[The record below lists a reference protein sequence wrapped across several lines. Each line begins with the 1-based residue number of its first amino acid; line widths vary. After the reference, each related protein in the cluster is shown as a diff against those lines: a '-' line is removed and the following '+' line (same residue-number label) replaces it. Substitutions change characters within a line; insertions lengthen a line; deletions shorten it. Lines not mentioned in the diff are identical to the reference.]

1 MIKLTKNIKDEY
13 TNGKIQDLFA
23 EVDAVL
29 QKRQSINERYLRG
42 ISSTSPGSEGN
53 VQVFFEKFIT
63 DLAAGYLSGD
73 ITYNAEIIDESE
85 EPAYRLLH
93 PSHTQPLDP
102 DTAAQMKYIITSIS
116 SKNDDPTVLKAL
128 FHDAVL
134 YGAAYE
140 RQLDL
145 LNTPATTEVDANK
158 SNTSTASTVT
168 TVTTNTTTSTTSA
181 EDPNYTYYPLSA
193 LNTVALFPTDI
204 SDAQQQNAVALI
216 TVYTL
221 DSRNSDDN
229 QEHTLYYCIE
239 CNPYTNYYGTSIYD
253 KTTNQ
258 DATSEY
264 KTKIVLKDEKPSTH
278 NIPTFS
284 VFEPDPQISIID
296 PIISLVSNYEEI
308 MNNLNNLY
316 HYNDADAKLKIS
328 GYRPENPLTIPNPD
342 FDPEQPISSSN
353 PEKILNPARELE
365 DQYLI
370 DSKTFYVQEGGDVG
384 WLLKEIHAE
393 DATKYLKYYVDSIF
407 QISGIPN
414 TADSAFNSG
423 DMNASAIDR
432 KFYTMALMLDDVRQG
447 VTTLIKHRWA
457 NFFARINLISP
468 IHYNI
473 DDISIEIGTNLPS
486 MTDETINQQL
496 ALNGILS
503 QKTLL
508 SNLGYDYAT
517 EKKNKEEETEIP
529 YATVTPDT
537 NFVSPNDV
545 DTLSSATENT
555 PSEKTSTASTTASQ
569 TNNQIE
575 ARTQNKTPAVKDRT
589 KNIKK
594 TQTREGRPTK

>member
-13 TNGKIQDLFA
+13 TNGKIQDLFS
-23 EVDAVL
+23 EIDAVL

-42 ISSTSPGSEGN
+42 ITSTNPGSEGD
-53 VQVFFEKFIT
+53 VQIFFEKFIT
-63 DLAAGYLSGD
+63 DLAAGYLSGE
-73 ITYNAEIIDESE
+73 ITYNAEIVDESE

-93 PSHTQPLDP
+93 PSHTSPLDP
-102 DTAAQMKYIITSIS
+102 DTAAQLKFIITTLS
-116 SKNDDPTVLKAL
+116 SKNDDKQVLKAL

-145 LNTPATTEVDANK
+145 M
-158 SNTSTASTVT
+158 
-168 TVTTNTTTSTTSA
+168 NTTSVGETGVSVNA
-181 EDPNYTYYPLSA
+181 NDPNYTYYPLSA
-193 LNTVALFPTDI
+193 LNTVALFPTDL
-204 SDAQQQNAVALI
+204 SDAQQQNAVALVS
-216 TVYTL
+216 VYTL
-221 DSRNSDDN
+221 DARNSEDN

-239 CNPYTNYYGTSIYD
+239 CNPYTNNYATSIYD
-253 KTTNQ
+253 KTTNEDQ
-258 DATSEY
+258 SSKY
-264 KTKIVLKDEKPSTH
+264 KTVITLKEEKPSTH

-284 VFEPDPQISIID
+284 VWEPDPQVSIID
-296 PIISLVSNYEEI
+296 PIINLVSNYEEI

-328 GYRPENPLTIPNPD
+328 GYRPENPLTIPNPA
-342 FDPEQPISSSN
+342 FDPTKAISQNN

-365 DQYLI
+365 DEYLMN
-370 DSKTFYVQEGGDVG
+370 SKTFFVQEGGDVS
-384 WLLKEIHAE
+384 WLLKEVHAE

-414 TADSAFNSG
+414 TSDSAFNSG

-432 KFYTMALMLDDVRQG
+432 KFYTMALMLDDVKQG

-457 NFFARINLISP
+457 NFFARINLLSSTY
-468 IHYNI
+468 YNI
-473 DDISIEIGTNLPS
+473 DDIDIEIGTNLPS
-486 MTDETINQQL
+486 MTDENINQQL

-517 EKKNKEEETEIP
+517 EKKNKLEETEIP
-529 YATVTPDT
+529 YDTVAPDT
-537 NFVSPNDV
+537 AYVSPNDV
-545 DTLSSATENT
+545 ETTNATTATDDNT
-555 PSEKTSTASTTASQ
+555 TTTKTSTVSTTSSQ

-575 ARTQNKTPAVKDRT
+575 AKTQNNSPAVKDKT

-594 TQTREGRPTK
+594 TQTREGRPNK

>member
-1 MIKLTKNIKDEY
+1 MIKISKNIKDEY
-13 TNGKIQDLFA
+13 TDGKIQDLFT
-23 EVDAVL
+23 EVDNVL
-29 QKRQSINERYLRG
+29 QKRQTIQERYLRG
-42 ISSTSPGSEGN
+42 ITSTTPGSDTE

-73 ITYNAEIIDESE
+73 IIYNAEIVDESE

-93 PSHTQPLDP
+93 PSHTSPLDP
-102 DTAAQMKYIITSIS
+102 DTAAQLKYIITTLS
-116 SKNDDPTVLKAL
+116 SKNDDPRVLKAL

-134 YGAAYE
+134 FGCCYE

-145 LNTPATTEVDANK
+145 VPTQTQLENNPELSSAN
-158 SNTSTASTVT
+158 
-168 TVTTNTTTSTTSA
+168 
-181 EDPNYTYYPLSA
+181 DPNYTYYPLSA

-204 SDAQQQNAVALI
+204 SDQSQQNAVALI

-221 DSRNSDDN
+221 DKRNSEDN

-239 CNPYTNYYGTSIYD
+239 CNPYTNFYGTSIYD

-264 KTKIVLKDEKPSTH
+264 KTIITLKEEKQATH

-284 VFEPDPQISIID
+284 VFEPDPQVSIID
-296 PIISLVSNYEEI
+296 PIISLVSAYETI
-308 MNNLNNLY
+308 MNNLNHLY
-316 HYNDADAKLKIS
+316 QYNDTDAKLKIS

-342 FDPEQPISSSN
+342 FDPKQSVSASN

-365 DQYLI
+365 DNYLI
-370 DSKTFYVQEGGDVG
+370 NSKTFFVQEGGDVS
-384 WLLKEIHAE
+384 WLLKDINAT
-393 DATKYLKYYVDSIF
+393 DATSYLKYYVDSIF

-414 TADSAFNSG
+414 TNDSAFNSG
-423 DMNASAIDR
+423 DLNASAIDR

-447 VTTLIKHRWA
+447 VATLIKHRWA
-457 NFFARINLISP
+457 NFFARINLLSP
-468 IHYNI
+468 TQYNI
-473 DDISIEIGTNLPS
+473 DDITIEIGTNLPS

-545 DTLSSATENT
+545 DTLPNSTQAQKTT
-555 PSEKTSTASTTASQ
+555 TTSTTGSQ
-569 TNNQIE
+569 TNNQI
-575 ARTQNKTPAVKDRT
+575 QNKTKSSSDKVTDRT
-589 KNIKK
+589 NNVHT
-594 TQTREGRPTK
+594 TQTREGRPNK

>member
-13 TNGKIQDLFA
+13 NNGKIQELFS
-23 EVDAVL
+23 EIDAVL
-29 QKRQSINERYLRG
+29 QKRQTIQERYLRG
-42 ISSTSPGSEGN
+42 ITSTVPGSEGD

-63 DLAAGYLSGD
+63 DLAAGYLSGE

-102 DTAAQMKYIITSIS
+102 DTAAQLKYIITTLSA
-116 SKNDDPTVLKAL
+116 KNDDPKVLKAL

-145 LNTPATTEVDANK
+145 I
-158 SNTSTASTVT
+158 NTSATESIDKIGISNGAS
-168 TVTTNTTTSTTSA
+168 SMS
-181 EDPNYTYYPLSA
+181 DPNYTYYPLSA

-204 SDAQQQNAVALI
+204 ADAQQQNAVALV

-221 DSRNSDDN
+221 SSRNSEDN

-239 CNPYTNYYGTSIYD
+239 CNPYTNNYMTSVYD
-253 KTTNQ
+253 KTTNE
-258 DATSEY
+258 DATSKY
-264 KTKIVLKDEKPSTH
+264 KEIITLKEEKPSTH

-284 VFEPDPQISIID
+284 VFEPDPQVSIID
-296 PIISLVSNYEEI
+296 PIINLVSNYEEI

-316 HYNDADAKLKIS
+316 HYNDADAKLKVS
-328 GYRPENPLTIPNPD
+328 GYRPENPLTIPNPA
-342 FDPEQPISSSN
+342 FDPTKEISASN
-353 PEKILNPARELE
+353 PETILNPARIVE
-365 DQYLI
+365 DDYLMN
-370 DSKTFYVQEGGDVG
+370 SKTFFVQEGGDVS
-384 WLLKEIHAE
+384 WLLKEVHAE

-432 KFYTMALMLDDVRQG
+432 KFYTMALMLDDVKQG

-457 NFFARINLISP
+457 NFFARINLLSTT
-468 IHYNI
+468 HYNI
-473 DDISIEIGTNLPS
+473 DDITITIGTNLPS
-486 MTDETINQQL
+486 MTDENINQQL
-496 ALNGILS
+496 ALNGLLS
-503 QKTLL
+503 QKTLIT
-508 SNLGYDYAT
+508 NLGYDYAT
-517 EKKNKEEETEIP
+517 EKKNKQEE
-529 YATVTPDT
+529 ASDGVTTDPAASNQDLSQSTIAAVTSTDT
-537 NFVSPNDV
+537 N
-545 DTLSSATENT
+545 
-555 PSEKTSTASTTASQ
+555 KTTSQ

-575 ARTQNKTPAVKDRT
+575 AKTKTTTTDTVVKDQT
-589 KNIKK
+589 DNIHT
-594 TQTREGRPTK
+594 TQTREGRPNK

>member
-93 PSHTQPLDP
+93 PSNTKPLDP
-102 DTAAQMKYIITSIS
+102 DTAAQMKYIITSLS
-116 SKNDDPTVLKAL
+116 SKNDDPTVLKQL

-145 LNTPATTEVDANK
+145 VNTQATTEVDA
-158 SNTSTASTVT
+158 ASTSQ
-168 TVTTNTTTSTTSA
+168 N
-181 EDPNYTYYPLSA
+181 DPNYTYYPLSA

-221 DSRNSDDN
+221 DSRNSEDN

-239 CNPYTNYYGTSIYD
+239 CNPYTNFYGTSIYD

-258 DATSEY
+258 DATSQY
-264 KTKIVLKDEKPSTH
+264 KTTITLKEEKQATH

-296 PIISLVSNYEEI
+296 PIVSLVSNYEEI

-342 FDPEQPISSSN
+342 FDPTKPISADN

-414 TADSAFNSG
+414 TSDAAFNSG

-457 NFFARINLISP
+457 NFFARINLVSP
-468 IHYNI
+468 THYNV

-517 EKKNKEEETEIP
+517 EKKNKEEETEVP

-545 DTLSSATENT
+545 DSLSSTSTEATL
-555 PSEKTSTASTTASQ
+555 SEKTSITSTTASQ

-575 ARTQNKTPAVKDRT
+575 AKTQNKAPAVKDRT

-594 TQTREGRPTK
+594 TQTREGRPNK

>member
-13 TNGKIQDLFA
+13 TNGKIQDLFS

-29 QKRQSINERYLRG
+29 QKRQSINDRYLRG
-42 ISSTSPGSEGN
+42 ITSTTSGSEGN
-53 VQVFFEKFIT
+53 VQIFFEKFIT
-63 DLAAGYLSGD
+63 DLAAGYLSGE
-73 ITYNAEIIDESE
+73 ITYNAEIIDSSE

-102 DTAAQMKYIITSIS
+102 DTAAQLKFIITTLS
-116 SKNDDPTVLKAL
+116 SKNDDKQVLKAL

-134 YGAAYE
+134 YGACYE

-145 LNTPATTEVDANK
+145 INT
-158 SNTSTASTVT
+158 NTSSVEGETASS
-168 TVTTNTTTSTTSA
+168 N
-181 EDPNYTYYPLSA
+181 DPNYTYYPLSA

-204 SDAQQQNAVALI
+204 SDAQQQNAVAL
-216 TVYTL
+216 VSAYTL
-221 DSRNSDDN
+221 DARNSEDN

-239 CNPYTNYYGTSIYD
+239 CNPYTNNYQTSIYD
-253 KTTNQ
+253 KTTNE
-258 DATSEY
+258 DATSQY
-264 KTKIVLKDEKPSTH
+264 KTVITLKEEKPSTH

-296 PIISLVSNYEEI
+296 PIINLVSNYEEI

-316 HYNDADAKLKIS
+316 HYNDTDAKLKIS

-342 FDPEQPISSSN
+342 FDPTKAISSSN
-353 PEKILNPARELE
+353 PEKILNPARQVE
-365 DQYLI
+365 DEYLMN
-370 DSKTFYVQEGGDVG
+370 SKTFFVQEGGDVS

-414 TADSAFNSG
+414 TSDAAFNSG

-432 KFYTMALMLDDVRQG
+432 KFYTMALMLDDVKQG

-457 NFFARINLISP
+457 NFFARINLVSP
-468 IHYNI
+468 TKYNI
-473 DDISIEIGTNLPS
+473 DDITIEIGTNLPS
-486 MTDETINQQL
+486 MTDENINQQL

-517 EKKNKEEETEIP
+517 EKKNKEEETEIL
-529 YATVTPDT
+529 YETVAPDT

-545 DTLSSATENT
+545 DAPTQ
-555 PSEKTSTASTTASQ
+555 KTSTASTTASQ

-575 ARTQNKTPAVKDRT
+575 AKTQNKPALIPDRT

-594 TQTREGRPTK
+594 TQTREGRPNK

>member
-1 MIKLTKNIKDEY
+1 MIKLTKNIKDEFS
-13 TNGKIQDLFA
+13 NGKIQDLFS

-29 QKRQSINERYLRG
+29 QKRQTIQERYLRG
-42 ISSTSPGSEGN
+42 ITSTNPSTGDK

-63 DLAAGYLSGD
+63 DLAAGYLSGE
-73 ITYNAEIIDESE
+73 ITYNAEIIDENE

-102 DTAAQMKYIITSIS
+102 NTASQMKYLITAIS
-116 SKNDDPTVLKAL
+116 SKNDDPTVLKQL

-134 YGAAYE
+134 FGACYE
-140 RQLDL
+140 RELDL
-145 LNTPATTEVDANK
+145 MNTPAAVISPSE
-158 SNTSTASTVT
+158 SISTSQ
-168 TVTTNTTTSTTSA
+168 N
-181 EDPNYTYYPLSA
+181 DPNYTYYPLSA

-221 DSRNSDDN
+221 DARNSEDN

-239 CNPYTNYYGTSIYD
+239 CNPYTNNYTTSIYD

-258 DATSEY
+258 DATSQY
-264 KTKIVLKDEKPSTH
+264 KTTITLKEEKPTTH

-284 VFEPDPQISIID
+284 VFEPDPQVSIID
-296 PIISLVSNYEEI
+296 PIISLVSAYEEI

-328 GYRPENPLTIPNPD
+328 GYRPENTLTIPNPD
-342 FDPEQPISSSN
+342 FDPTAPISSSN
-353 PEKILNPARELE
+353 PEKILNPARQIE
-365 DQYLI
+365 DDYLMN
-370 DSKTFYVQEGGDVG
+370 SKTFFVQEGGDVD
-384 WLLKEIHAE
+384 WILKDINAA
-393 DATKYLKYYVDSIF
+393 DATTYLKYYVDSIF

-414 TADSAFNSG
+414 TNDSAFNSG
-423 DMNASAIDR
+423 DLNASAIDR

-447 VTTLIKHRWA
+447 VTTLIKHRWG
-457 NFFARINLISP
+457 NFFSRINLISP
-468 IHYNI
+468 TKYNI
-473 DDISIEIGTNLPS
+473 DDLNISIGTNLPS

-517 EKKNKEEETEIP
+517 EKKNKEEEALLLPQASTDDTTTTTT
-529 YATVTPDT
+529 ATTTTT
-537 NFVSPNDV
+537 NADN
-545 DTLSSATENT
+545 TNT
-555 PSEKTSTASTTASQ
+555 PSDKTSTVSTTSSQ

-575 ARTQNKTPAVKDRT
+575 MKTQNKNQTVKDKT

-594 TQTREGRPTK
+594 TQSREGRPNK

>member
-13 TNGKIQDLFA
+13 TNGKIQDLFS

-42 ISSTSPGSEGN
+42 ITSTTSVSEGN
-53 VQVFFEKFIT
+53 VQIFFEKFIT
-63 DLAAGYLSGD
+63 DLAAGYLSGE

-93 PSHTQPLDP
+93 PSHTSPLDP
-102 DTAAQMKYIITSIS
+102 DTAAQLKFIITTLS
-116 SKNDDPTVLKAL
+116 SKNDDKQVLKAL

-134 YGAAYE
+134 YGACYE

-145 LNTPATTEVDANK
+145 INNQSQSIDDTSSAS
-158 SNTSTASTVT
+158 SN
-168 TVTTNTTTSTTSA
+168 
-181 EDPNYTYYPLSA
+181 DPNYTYYPLSA

-216 TVYTL
+216 SAYTL
-221 DSRNSDDN
+221 EARNSEDN

-239 CNPYTNYYGTSIYD
+239 CNPYTNFYGTSIYD
-253 KTTNQ
+253 KTTNE
-258 DATSEY
+258 DATSKY
-264 KTKIVLKDEKPSTH
+264 KTVITLKEEKPSTH

-284 VFEPDPQISIID
+284 VFEPDPQVSIID
-296 PIISLVSNYEEI
+296 PIISLVQNYEEI
-308 MNNLNNLY
+308 MNNINNLY
-316 HYNDADAKLKIS
+316 HYNDTDAKLKIS

-342 FDPEQPISSSN
+342 FDPAKAISSSN
-353 PEKILNPARELE
+353 PEKILNPARIVE
-365 DQYLI
+365 DEYLMN
-370 DSKTFYVQEGGDVG
+370 SKTFFVQEGGDVS

-414 TADSAFNSG
+414 TSDAAFNSG

-457 NFFARINLISP
+457 NFFSRINLISSTR
-468 IHYNI
+468 YNI
-473 DDISIEIGTNLPS
+473 DDITITIGTNLPS
-486 MTDETINQQL
+486 MTDENINQQL

-517 EKKNKEEETEIP
+517 EKKNKEEETEIL
-529 YATVTPDT
+529 YETVAPDT
-537 NFVSPNDV
+537 DFVSPNDV
-545 DTLSSATENT
+545 DAPTATNT
-555 PSEKTSTASTTASQ
+555 NTKTSTASTTASQ

-575 ARTQNKTPAVKDRT
+575 AKTQNKPKLVPDKT

-594 TQTREGRPTK
+594 TQTREGRPNK

>member
-29 QKRQSINERYLRG
+29 QKRQTINERYLRG
-42 ISSTSPGSEGN
+42 ITSTNPGSEGN
-53 VQVFFEKFIT
+53 VQIFFEKFIT
-63 DLAAGYLSGD
+63 DLAAGYLSGE

-93 PSHTQPLDP
+93 PSHTSPLDP
-102 DTAAQMKYIITSIS
+102 DTAAQLKFIITTLS
-116 SKNDDPTVLKAL
+116 SKNDDKQVLKAL

-145 LNTPATTEVDANK
+145 MNTQSQSIDG
-158 SNTSTASTVT
+158 
-168 TVTTNTTTSTTSA
+168 TSA
-181 EDPNYTYYPLSA
+181 SSTDPNYTYYPLSA

-221 DSRNSDDN
+221 DARNSEDN

-239 CNPYTNYYGTSIYD
+239 CNPYTNFYGTSIYD
-253 KTTNQ
+253 KTTNE
-258 DATSEY
+258 DATSQY
-264 KTKIVLKDEKPSTH
+264 KTTITLKEEKPTTH

-284 VFEPDPQISIID
+284 VFEPDPQVSIID
-296 PIISLVSNYEEI
+296 PIISLVQNYEDI
-308 MNNLNNLY
+308 MNNINNLY
-316 HYNDADAKLKIS
+316 HYNDTDAKLKIS

-342 FDPEQPISSSN
+342 FDPTKSISQSN
-353 PEKILNPARELE
+353 PEKILNPARQIE
-365 DQYLI
+365 DEYLMN
-370 DSKTFYVQEGGDVG
+370 SKTFFVQEGGDVS

-414 TADSAFNSG
+414 TSDAAFNSG

-457 NFFARINLISP
+457 NFFSRINLISP
-468 IHYNI
+468 THYNV
-473 DDISIEIGTNLPS
+473 DDISITIGTNLPS
-486 MTDETINQQL
+486 MTDENINQQL

-517 EKKNKEEETEIP
+517 EKKNKEEETHILYE
-529 YATVTPDT
+529 TVAPDT
-537 NFVSPNDV
+537 AYVSPNDV
-545 DTLSSATENT
+545 DAPTATNT
-555 PSEKTSTASTTASQ
+555 NTKTSTTSTTASQ

-575 ARTQNKTPAVKDRT
+575 AKTQNKPKLVPDKT

-594 TQTREGRPTK
+594 TQTREGRPNK